1 MSAGLRT
8 IAIVDDDEAVRD
20 SLSVLLDAHGFN
32 IQVFVSGDA
41 FLEAQAS
48 QSDCVLMDV
57 RMPGRDGLT
66 TLKDFRAGGRSVPV
80 IVMSGHADV
89 SMAVTALKSGAIDFV
104 EKPFEAS
111 ELLAAIGRAL
121 TERTAYL
128 DAQNARL
135 EAERNFARLTP
146 REKEIA
152 TLLAAGEPNKG
163 VARSLNIS
171 VRTVETHRANI
182 LSKLDI
188 RSLSDLV
195 RLMMEVASS

>member
-1 MSAGLRT
+1 MSGLRT
-8 IAIVDDDEAVRD
+8 IIIIDDDDAVRD
-20 SLSVLLDAHGFN
+20 SLSILLEAHGFS
-32 IQVFVSGDA
+32 IQTFVSGDA
-41 FLEAQAS
+41 FLQAGHS
-48 QSDCVLMDV
+48 HGDCILMDV

-66 TLKDFRAGGRSVPV
+66 TLKEFRASGCNIPV

-89 SMAVTALKSGAIDFV
+89 AMAVTALKSGAIDFV
-104 EKPFEAS
+104 EKPFDAG
-111 ELLAAIGRAL
+111 ELLSAIGRAL
-121 TERTAYL
+121 AERTAYL

-152 TLLAAGEPNKG
+152 SLLVSGEPNKG
-163 VARSLNIS
+163 VARALDIS

-195 RLMMEVASS
+195 RLMMDVAPS